1 MSAELTTGPTL
12 APVVPT
18 GRRSGWFPWHRHD
31 HQHPALQAMNDER
44 TFGERVADDVAAFG
58 GSWPFIFVFVGLMA
72 CWIVLNTVVI
82 QHVLH
87 HKAFDAYPY
96 IALNLVLSGVAGL
109 QAPIIMMSQN
119 RAAAK
124 DEMLATRHYE
134 ETQRMDHLL
143 AQNTQLTQQ
152 VHDLAEQIHQL
163 TQEVRGRVCT

>member
-1 MSAELTTGPTL
+1 
-12 APVVPT
+12 
-18 GRRSGWFPWHRHD
+18 
-31 HQHPALQAMNDER
+31 MNDDR
-44 TFGERVADDVAAFG
+44 TYGERVADEVASFG
-58 GSWPFIFVFVGLMA
+58 GSWPFIFLFLGLMA
-72 CWIVLNTVVI
+72 CWIVLNTVII

-96 IALNLVLSGVAGL
+96 IALNLVLSGLAGL

-143 AQNTQLTQQ
+143 SQNTQLTQQ

-163 TQEVRGRVCT
+163 TEEVRGRVCA